1 MKITKNASC
10 DDPSQPTS
18 GVPQQPGLGERVWL
32 GFLEGLGQ
40 AVYLDGAA
48 GVDEAL
54 LEVLLLVA
62 VLAEP
67 LLPLPPLQDDVDV
80 ARDQRRELLALGRLH
95 AVVLVLTFKQSDT
108 ERYYPDVIS

>member
-1 MKITKNASC
+1 MKTTKNASY

-18 GVPQQPGLGERVWL
+18 RVPQQTGLGERVWL

-62 VLAEP
+62 VLAEH
-67 LLPLPPLQDDVDV
+67 LLPLPPLQDDVDI

-95 AVVLVLTFKQSDT
+95 AAVLVLTFK
-108 ERYYPDVIS
+108 

>member
-18 GVPQQPGLGERVWL
+18 RVPQQPGLGERVWL

-80 ARDQRRELLALGRLH
+80 ARDQRRDLLALGRLH
-95 AVVLVLTFKQSDT
+95 AVVLVLTFK
-108 ERYYPDVIS
+108 

>member
-18 GVPQQPGLGERVWL
+18 RVPQQTGLGERVWL

-62 VLAEP
+62 ILAEP
-67 LLPLPPLQDDVDV
+67 LLPLPPLQDDVDI
-80 ARDQRRELLALGRLH
+80 ARDQRRDLLALGRLH
-95 AVVLVLTFKQSDT
+95 AVVLVLTFK
-108 ERYYPDVIS
+108 